1 MLAIHNYLNGSVLLQ
16 ILLHR
21 SVWIIYKVQHWVNVK
36 MEGMYQKPDKFT
48 EEPPSEKNYT

>member
-1 MLAIHNYLNGSVLLQ
+1 
-16 ILLHR
+16 
-21 SVWIIYKVQHWVNVK
+21 